1 MIEKWE
7 ILDDYGNSTGEVL
20 ERNNPRVWD
29 KGIYHL
35 ASDVWIL
42 NSENKILIQKRSE
55 QKKLEP
61 NVWAMTGGSVIFG
74 ETPKETIV
82 REAKE
87 ELDIDINPND
97 LQLITK
103 IKSLNVWV
111 NTYLLKCDYD
121 ISKMKFQ
128 PDEVS
133 DVKWATWEEIDN
145 FVKQGKFIKYR
156 WEFVSEILNNEI
168 KKEEV

>member
-1 MIEKWE
+1 M
-7 ILDDYGNSTGEVL
+7 
-20 ERNNPRVWD
+20 
-29 KGIYHL
+29 
-35 ASDVWIL
+35 
-42 NSENKILIQKRSE
+42 
-55 QKKLEP
+55 
-61 NVWAMTGGSVIFG
+61 IFG

-145 FVKQGKFIKYR
+145 LVKQGKFIKYR
-156 WEFVSEILNNEI
+156 WEFVNEILKNEI
-168 KKEEV
+168 KKDEV

>member
-20 ERNNPRVWD
+20 ERDNPRVWD

-61 NVWAMTGGSVIFG
+61 NVWAMSC
-74 ETPKETIV
+74 ETRQIY
-82 REAKE
+82 
-87 ELDIDINPND
+87 
-97 LQLITK
+97 K
-103 IKSLNVWV
+103 IQMGI
-111 NTYLLKCDYD
+111 C
-121 ISKMKFQ
+121 
-128 PDEVS
+128 
-133 DVKWATWEEIDN
+133 
-145 FVKQGKFIKYR
+145 
-156 WEFVSEILNNEI
+156 
-168 KKEEV
+168 